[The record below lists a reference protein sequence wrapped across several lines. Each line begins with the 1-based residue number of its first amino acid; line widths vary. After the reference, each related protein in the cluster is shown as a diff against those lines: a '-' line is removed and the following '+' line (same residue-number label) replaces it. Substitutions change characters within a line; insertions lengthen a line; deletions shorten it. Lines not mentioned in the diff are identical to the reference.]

1 MRIQGFTVTGLT
13 VRKGF
18 HMTDLAQ
25 GDVQSSSTT
34 SPTPVDT
41 SSASAPQQSSAP
53 TSERTFKQSE
63 VNDLIGRAK
72 YEAVERHK
80 RDSSISA
87 HQQPAHVPQGSYQPQ
102 NSNQSY
108 LTPDEVKRLAAE
120 ETQRLRN
127 EWIQEAQQ
135 NQHQQEAQRIAGE
148 FFSKIDAGKSKY
160 EDFDSVMSEV
170 NLGNIANTVALANSF
185 ENTADIM
192 YELSKNPAKIGNIEH
207 LMTIDPKLAMAEM
220 RRLSTAIK
228 NNAEA
233 SNFRSPNEPLS
244 QLRPT
249 SAGAEKSGP
258 LTAADYRRR
267 YRV

>member
-1 MRIQGFTVTGLT
+1 
-13 VRKGF
+13 
-18 HMTDLAQ
+18 MTDLAQ
-25 GDVQSSSTT
+25 GDVQSSSTL
-34 SPTPVDT
+34 
-41 SSASAPQQSSAP
+41 SSAP
-53 TSERTFKQSE
+53 IENSTSAQTSAPVERTFKQSE

-87 HQQPAHVPQGSYQPQ
+87 HQQPAQAQQPSYQPQ
-102 NSNQSY
+102 NTNQTY
-108 LTPDEVKRLAAE
+108 LSPEDVKRLAAE

-127 EWIQEAQQ
+127 EWIGEAQR
-135 NQHQQEAQRIAGE
+135 NQQQQEAQRIAGE
-148 FFSKIDAGKSKY
+148 FFSKIDAGKTKY
-160 EDFDSVMSEV
+160 NDFDSVMGEV
-170 NLGNIANTVALANSF
+170 NLGNIPNTVALANNF

-220 RRLSTAIK
+220 RRLSASLK
-228 NNAEA
+228 NNEQAA
-233 SNFRSPNEPLS
+233 NYRSPNEPLS

-258 LTAADYRRR
+258 LSAADYRRR
-267 YRV
+267 YKV